1 MPATRTPTLPPHAR
15 CTFRRRT
22 TNRADALPHLLPA
35 LPVADYAFAAR
46 AASRSTPRANALAR
60 SGQHPADDESDG
72 VDASLP
78 QLPGLGFSFI
88 AHSSSSLTSSVAE
101 AFMQL
106 GQYRIA
112 LRGARVRV
120 RLSMICGLSFLSLVG
135 RLTSCV
141 HTHVLSNY
149 RMANANALLDAT
161 PPVLW
166 LALTAASGRRALV
179 TAENYERIVFGCA
192 MLCLGFRYLSAFFGS
207 RDLQVQDT
215 PALSE
220 PWVPPELLPSF
231 LLVGGLMRVVLLFV
245 SAIVVMGLQPT
256 AALVVSL
263 TDAAGT
269 LMRLFRSQIF
279 VGPAPAWVVYLL
291 LLGVNIGVIFCCA
304 LYYAG
309 LEQRAF
315 SLHQELQTAKND
327 RIEQLAGEKERLHY
341 GVPMPTRA

>member
-1 MPATRTPTLPPHAR
+1 MGFGTVAVRFWL
-15 CTFRRRT
+15 
-22 TNRADALPHLLPA
+22 AL
-35 LPVADYAFAAR
+35 
-46 AASRSTPRANALAR
+46 T
-60 SGQHPADDESDG
+60 
-72 VDASLP
+72 
-78 QLPGLGFSFI
+78 
-88 AHSSSSLTSSVAE
+88 
-101 AFMQL
+101 
-106 GQYRIA
+106 
-112 LRGARVRV
+112 
-120 RLSMICGLSFLSLVG
+120 
-135 RLTSCV
+135 
-141 HTHVLSNY
+141 
-149 RMANANALLDAT
+149 
-161 PPVLW
+161 LW

-179 TAENYERIVFGCA
+179 TAENYERIVFRCA

-220 PWVPPELLPSF
+220 PWVPPELPPSF

-256 AALVVSL
+256 AALGVSL

-269 LMRLFRSQIF
+269 LMCLFRSQIF
-279 VGPAPAWVVYLL
+279 VALPPIGPAPAWVVYLL

-327 RIEQLAGEKERLHY
+327 RIEQLAGEKERLQY
-341 GVPMPTRA
+341 GVGMIRYARDTHTHTATPCPVHVPSPYHQPCRRAASLAAGLARGRLRLCSTGSLPQHPASQRLGP

>member
-1 MPATRTPTLPPHAR
+1 MTARVSEPEHLCYGGKDPPR
-15 CTFRRRT
+15 CTFGDAET
-22 TNRADALPHLLPA
+22 QRA
-35 LPVADYAFAAR
+35 
-46 AASRSTPRANALAR
+46 
-60 SGQHPADDESDG
+60 
-72 VDASLP
+72 
-78 QLPGLGFSFI
+78 
-88 AHSSSSLTSSVAE
+88 
-101 AFMQL
+101 
-106 GQYRIA
+106 YRLHRFA
-112 LRGARVRV
+112 LRGPQPRV
-120 RLSMICGLSFLSLVG
+120 RLSVVCMLSLVSLMAK
-135 RLTSCV
+135 RASCAQGV
-141 HTHVLSNY
+141 QTHVLSNY
-149 RMANANALLDAT
+149 RVANALLDAT
-161 PPVLW
+161 PLVLW

-179 TAENYERIVFGCA
+179 TAENYERIMFRCA

-231 LLVGGLMRVVLLFV
+231 LLVDGLMRVVLHFV
-245 SAIVVMGLQPT
+245 SAIFLLGLQPT

-279 VGPAPAWVVYLL
+279 VALPPIGPAPAWVVYLL

-327 RIEQLAGEKERLHY
+327 RIEQLAGEKERLQY
-341 GVPMPTRA
+341 GVGMIRYARDTHTHTATPCPVHVPSPYHQPCRRAASLAAGLARGRLRLCSTGSLPQHPASQRLGP

>member
-1 MPATRTPTLPPHAR
+1 
-15 CTFRRRT
+15 
-22 TNRADALPHLLPA
+22 
-35 LPVADYAFAAR
+35 
-46 AASRSTPRANALAR
+46 
-60 SGQHPADDESDG
+60 
-72 VDASLP
+72 
-78 QLPGLGFSFI
+78 
-88 AHSSSSLTSSVAE
+88 
-101 AFMQL
+101 
-106 GQYRIA
+106 
-112 LRGARVRV
+112 
-120 RLSMICGLSFLSLVG
+120 MICGLSFLSLVG
-135 RLTSCV
+135 RLASCV

-149 RMANANALLDAT
+149 RMANANAFLDAT
-161 PPVLW
+161 PLVLW

-207 RDLQVQDT
+207 RDFQAQDT

-231 LLVGGLMRVVLLFV
+231 LLVGGFMRVVLHFV
-245 SAIVVMGLQPT
+245 SAIFLLGLQPT

-269 LMRLFRSQIF
+269 LMCLFRSQIF
-279 VGPAPAWVVYLL
+279 VALPPIGPAPAWVVYLL

-304 LYYAG
+304 LYHAG

-327 RIEQLAGEKERLHY
+327 RIEQLAGEKERLQY